1 MGLRV
6 VGFCLA
12 SESRADPTCT
22 RYGKLIQPV
31 SSGVLNRHGLGR
43 NMRLRL
49 SQCWQLLLAAACPTL
64 AHASSNHGSSASEF
78 GSCQSV
84 SLLGLSQALSP
95 KFQGGGL
102 PCGPVCFDSHNCGKV
117 HRLAHESKKEE
128 HAWSGVFWSEVEHD
142 SAGLDWTRF

>member
-1 MGLRV
+1 M
-6 VGFCLA
+6 
-12 SESRADPTCT
+12 SNSRA
-22 RYGKLIQPV
+22 RLLQ
-31 SSGVLNRHGLGR
+31 SRQLGLGIWELSVCQSLGPKPLKAS
-43 NMRLRL
+43 LRL
-49 SQCWQLLLAAACPTL
+49 EQGGQV
-64 AHASSNHGSSASEF
+64 EF
-78 GSCQSV
+78 VYREETPFRQA
-84 SLLGLSQALSP
+84 LGLSLPRSQALSP